1 MIDDGYAEKHSGNFE
16 QKVKLSTAFLL
27 LDSEIKAFI
36 NIRILKEH
44 RRCEQSVYLQY
55 QK

>member
-1 MIDDGYAEKHSGNFE
+1 MIDDGYTEKT
-16 QKVKLSTAFLL
+16 QWKVWIKSQTFHCIFIV
-27 LDSEIKAFI
+27 DSEIKEFI